1 MEEHMHEETMEEPR
15 TRPAGVSIL
24 AVLVAIQAAFLMVMG
39 IVFLVRFLTS
49 QPQTALLTGVLP
61 ALLGLLAFG
70 LVWALWNMK
79 RWSYWASIV
88 VAILSL
94 LVATLTFDQHSPSS
108 LLTLGSALFSVLA
121 LSYQVAS
128 REVRT
133 AFRVHQT
140 TESADQEA

>member
-1 MEEHMHEETMEEPR
+1 MQDETMEEPQS
-15 TRPAGVSIL
+15 RPAGVSIL
-24 AVLVAIQAAFLMVMG
+24 AVLVAIQAAFLMVIG

-49 QPQTALLTGVLP
+49 PPQTALLAGVLP
-61 ALLGLLAFG
+61 ILLGLLAFG
-70 LVWALWNMK
+70 LVWALWQMK
-79 RWSYWASIV
+79 QWSYWASIG

-133 AFRVHQT
+133 VFRIHQP
-140 TESADQEA
+140 TESTDLEA